1 MNNNSNSENN
11 KNNNGCGISA
21 LDLIFISGLII
32 ALVIV
37 IIGVVLTLLFCPW
50 QKQDYMVQYLN
61 ENNHNNI
68 ADNTNIRHGN
78 NIFWFED
85 WITWKK

>member
-37 IIGVVLTLLFCPW
+37 IIGVVLTLLFCP
-50 QKQDYMVQYLN
+50 
-61 ENNHNNI
+61 
-68 ADNTNIRHGN
+68 
-78 NIFWFED
+78 
-85 WITWKK
+85 